1 MTYID
6 QNRERVSSESAFLTP
21 KVLVRG
27 NLKVAIHA
35 HVTRI
40 LFDKVDGELRAVGV
54 EYAQTD
60 LNVKQKGT
68 FYRSRAKKEVIL
80 SYAAFGRLF

>member
-6 QNRERVSSESAFLTP
+6 HNRERVSSESAYLTP
-21 KVLVRG
+21 KVLARG

-40 LFDKVDGELRAVGV
+40 LFDKVNGEHRAVGV

-60 LNVKQKGT
+60 LNVKQKGAL
-68 FYRSRAKKEVIL
+68 YRSRAKEVIL
-80 SYAAFGRLF
+80 SYAAFSYS